1 MGKVLGGGG
10 GGKSKPAAPYAGAQ
24 FQPYAYTS
32 QVGNTTGSK
41 VGQYGFNV
49 TSNINP
55 TLTAMGQYGLNNAQP
70 FMENFLGGAA
80 RDLPMFQG
88 VDNGEQRAEDIFNTQ
103 SALLQ
108 PQFDQQRQNIKND
121 MFGSGRLGL
130 QLAGEAAGAGAGGMV
145 NPDAYGLG
153 LAQSRALAELSAGS
167 REQAMREQQQMFGQA
182 LQGFGTNEAQRQQ
195 QTQNY
200 LGGYKGALG
209 QFDAVAQMEQALV
222 NQGLSIEGARAAAQ
236 SSSANA
242 GSALANAGQKSS
254 SGGGMFGALLG
265 SAGEAFGSSA
275 GDALGDMATDPEM
288 WAKAAAYFSSDRGL
302 KTNIRKVG
310 ELASGLNT
318 YFWDWTEEAKKFV
331 GNQSTF
337 GVIAQEAQ
345 LLFPEAVMMHPD
357 GYLTVDYARIR

>member
-1 MGKVLGGGG
+1 MGKALGGG
-10 GGKSKPAAPYAGAQ
+10 GGKSKPATPYAGAQ

-41 VGQYGFNV
+41 DGKYGYNV
-49 TSNINP
+49 TSNLNP
-55 TLTAMGQYGLNNAQP
+55 TLEAMGQYGLNNAQP

-80 RDLPMFQG
+80 RDLPMFSYG
-88 VDNGEQRAEDIFNTQ
+88 DTGEQRAEDIFNTQ

-130 QLAGEAAGAGAGGMV
+130 QLSGEAAGAGNVGMV

-195 QTQNY
+195 QTENY

-209 QFDAVAQMEQALV
+209 QFATVSEMEQALV
-222 NQGLSIEGARAAAQ
+222 NQGLSIEAARAAAQ

-242 GSALANAGQKSS
+242 GAALANAGQKSS
-254 SGGGMFGALLG
+254 GGGLFSSLLG
-265 SAGEAFGSSA
+265 SAGEAFGSVA
-275 GDALGDMATDPEM
+275 GDAIGDMATDPKN
-288 WAKAAAYFSSDRGL
+288 WAKAAAYFSDSRL

-318 YFWDWTEEAKKFV
+318 YFWDWTEEAKQFV

-357 GYLTVDYARIR
+357 GYLTVDYARIT

>member
-1 MGKVLGGGG
+1 MGGILGGGS

-24 FQPYAYTS
+24 FQPYAYTN
-32 QVGNTTGSK
+32 QVGDTTGK
-41 VGQYGFNV
+41 QEGKYGFNV

-55 TLTAMGQYGLNNAQP
+55 TLADMGQYGLNNAQP
-70 FMENFLGGAA
+70 FMEGFLGGAS

-108 PQFDQQRQNIKND
+108 PKFDQQRQQLSND
-121 MFGSGRLGL
+121 LFGSGRLGL
-130 QLAGEAAGAGAGGMV
+130 QLAGETAGAGAGGMV

-153 LAQSRALAELSAGS
+153 LAQSRALAELSSAS
-167 REQAMREQQQMFGQA
+167 RDQAMGEQQQMFGQA
-182 LQGFGTNEAQRQQ
+182 LQGFGTNEAQRQK
-195 QTQNY
+195 QTENY

-209 QFDAVAQMEQALV
+209 QFATVAEMEQALV
-222 NQGLSIEGARAAAQ
+222 NQGLNVEAARSAAQ
-236 SSSANA
+236 SASANA
-242 GSALANAGQKSS
+242 GSALANAGQKSG
-254 SGGGMFGALLG
+254 GGGMFSSLLG
-265 SAGEAFGSSA
+265 SAGESFGNVA
-275 GDALGDMATDPEM
+275 GDAVGDLATDPKT
-288 WAKAAAYFSSDRGL
+288 WAAIATYFSDRKL

-318 YFWDWTEEAKKFV
+318 YFWDWTEEAKQFV

-345 LLFPEAVMMHPD
+345 LLFPEATMMHPD

>member
-41 VGQYGFNV
+41 VGDYGFNV
-49 TSNINP
+49 NSNLNP
-55 TLTAMGQYGLNNAQP
+55 TLEAMGQYGLNNAQP

-209 QFDAVAQMEQALV
+209 QFNAVAEMEQALV
-222 NQGLSIEGARAAAQ
+222 NQGLSIEEARAAAQ

-254 SGGGMFGALLG
+254 GGGGLFSSLLG

-275 GDALGDMATDPEM
+275 GT
-288 WAKAAAYFSSDRGL
+288 AAANPTSWKNAYNYFKS
-302 KTNIRKVG
+302 
-310 ELASGLNT
+310 
-318 YFWDWTEEAKKFV
+318 F
-331 GNQSTF
+331 
-337 GVIAQEAQ
+337 
-345 LLFPEAVMMHPD
+345 
-357 GYLTVDYARIR
+357 